1 MPREQFHQSLQDLRD
16 ELLLLASMASTA
28 VKQSLEAMINMDEA
42 LAHTIIAEDSEI
54 NRKRFMIEDTCLT
67 LIATQQP
74 MASDMRLL
82 AAVLEISGELERIAD
97 YGKGISRIVIY
108 MAGQPPI
115 KPLVDLPLMAEIA
128 CAMLDKA
135 MDAFING
142 DADLARD
149 VPKMDNK
156 VDALYNKVYRDL
168 LTLLIAHPDDMQR
181 ANYLLWAAHNLER
194 FGDRV
199 INICERV
206 VYMVTGEFNEVD
218 TLEFRVAA
226 NQPKQESMTS

>member
-1 MPREQFHQSLQDLRD
+1 MPREQFHQNLQDLRD

-28 VKQSLEAMINMDEA
+28 VKQSLEAMQDMDEA
-42 LAHTIIAEDSEI
+42 LAHRIIAGDAEI
-54 NRKRFMIEDTCLT
+54 NRKRFAIEDTCLT

-115 KPLVDLPLMAEIA
+115 KPLVDLPLMGEIA
-128 CAMLDKA
+128 CKMLDKS

-142 DADLARD
+142 DVELARH
-149 VPKMDNK
+149 VPTMDDK
-156 VDALYNKVYRDL
+156 VDALYNKVYSDL

-194 FGDRV
+194 FADRV

-206 VYMVTGEFNEVD
+206 IYMKTGEFREVD
-218 TLEFRVAA
+218 TFEFGMSVV
-226 NQPKQESMTS
+226 N